1 MVNSDSAVDLRRAQ
15 ASVEDLTSSVH
26 SSATRGTVVGREESR
41 IQRCNTMDSQCAVPS
56 APQLQGGVSSTQ
68 VL

>member
-1 MVNSDSAVDLRRAQ
+1 MVNSDSAVDLQRAQ

-26 SSATRGTVVGREESR
+26 CSATLVVGREESR

-56 APQLQGGVSSTQ
+56 ALQLQGGASSTE

>member
-26 SSATRGTVVGREESR
+26 CSATLETVVGREESR

-56 APQLQGGVSSTQ
+56 ALQLQGGASSTE